1 MSTING
7 SVEIELDSESLSSL
21 AEQVIE
27 NIDYDELASE
37 VEDRLNY
44 DSIAQNVELDIT
56 DAVENLLHRYKPE
69 RNDQCSTI
77 REANNAVER
86 GMIYTVQN
94 SEDFQDALTPV
105 VLAII
110 EKNAEKMNT
119 SINETDSLSGEIKL
133 NPIFTYGDMKDI
145 LQMLAIRIN
154 ATQNQYPGVNINYT
168 YDSLFSFLPSEAKT
182 KMLDESKNHAD

>member
-21 AEQVIE
+21 AEEVIE

-37 VEDRLNY
+37 LEDRLNY
-44 DSIAQNVELDIT
+44 DRIAENVELDIT
-56 DAVENLLHRYKPE
+56 DAVEDLLYRYKPE
-69 RNDQCSTI
+69 RNEQCATI

-94 SEDFQDALTPV
+94 SEDFQDALTPI

-110 EKNAEKMNT
+110 EKNAKEIN
-119 SINETDSLSGEIKL
+119 SPINESDSLNGEIESK
-133 NPIFTYGDMKDI
+133 PIFTYGDMKDV

-154 ATQNQYPGVNINYT
+154 AMQNQYPGTNINYT
-168 YDSLFSFLPSEAKT
+168 YDALLSFLPSEAKN
-182 KMLDESKNHAD
+182 KMLNESKNQAD